1 MMELRPRLRAMWTV
15 VVLALL
21 NVTKEST
28 ASRLLIALMVSLA
41 KITYV
46 CLQVR
51 HNLRVFM

>member
-28 ASRLLIALMVSLA
+28 ASRLLIALMVSLV

-46 CLQVR
+46 CLQVQY
-51 HNLRVFM
+51 NLRVFM